1 MRIPSK
7 PEAPSSVSSNA
18 LLSSPP
24 PSLSEAQA
32 ESLAKT
38 HFGIVVTA
46 TRLTSERDANFRL
59 KTSSGVSY
67 VLKIANPAEDPL
79 VTNLQTKALL
89 HIAAIDADL
98 PVQRIYP
105 TLDGVPEY
113 MLPDGTGRHMIV
125 RLFSYLEG
133 EPLHQVESSPALRR
147 NLGTALAQLGL
158 ALRGFFHPAAGHDLL
173 WDIKNARRMREL
185 LSYIEEPSR
194 RALVELI
201 LTRFDDHV
209 TPALPRLRAQI
220 VHNDLNPHNVLVH
233 AQDHSR
239 VTGILDF
246 GDMVHTPLINDLAV
260 AAAYQLSVQG
270 DPLADAGDFIA
281 AYHAV
286 TPLEPIEIDLL
297 YDLIGARLATT
308 ATITSWRAAR
318 YPENRAY
325 ILRNAPRAWAGL
337 EAFAALP
344 RAQAQVRLR
353 RICGL

>member
-1 MRIPSK
+1 MAAAAS
-7 PEAPSSVSSNA
+7 
-18 LLSSPP
+18 LSSPP
-24 PSLSEAQA
+24 PVLSEAQA
-32 ESLAKT
+32 EDLAREQ
-38 HFGIVVTA
+38 FGVTGTA
-46 TRLTSERDANFRL
+46 SRLTSERDANFRL
-59 KTSSGVSY
+59 KAAEGISY
-67 VLKIANPAEDPL
+67 VLKIANPAEEPL

-89 HIAAIDADL
+89 HIAAIDPAL
-98 PVQRIYP
+98 PVQRVFP
-105 TLDGVPEY
+105 TLAGEPEFL
-113 MLPDGTGRHMIV
+113 LPDASGRSMVV

-133 EPLHQVESSPALRR
+133 EPLHQVGRNAAQRR

-173 WDIKNARRMREL
+173 WDIKNAARMWEL
-185 LSYIEEPSR
+185 LHFIEESES

-201 LTRFDDHV
+201 LTRFGDHV
-209 TPALPRLRAQI
+209 TPVLPRLRAQV
-220 VHNDLNPHNVLVH
+220 VHNDLNPYNVLIDGR
-233 AQDHSR
+233 DHSK
-239 VTGILDF
+239 VAGILDF

-260 AAAYQLSVQG
+260 ATSYQLALEG
-270 DPLADAGDFIA
+270 DPLSDAGDFIA

-286 TPLEPIEIDLL
+286 TPLEPVEIELL

-337 EAFAALP
+337 RAFAALP
-344 RAQAQVRLR
+344 RAEAQDRLR

>member
-1 MRIPSK
+1 MAEP
-7 PEAPSSVSSNA
+7 PNAVSGNA
-18 LLSSPP
+18 LLAAPP
-24 PSLSEAQA
+24 PVLSETEA

-38 HFGIVVTA
+38 QFGVVGTA
-46 TRLTSERDANFRL
+46 SRLTSERDANFRL
-59 KTSSGVSY
+59 KTASGVSY

-89 HIAAIDADL
+89 HIAAIDSDL
-98 PVQRIYP
+98 PVQRIHL
-105 TLDGVPEY
+105 TLDGAPEY
-113 MLPDGTGRHMIV
+113 GLPDGTGRHMIV

-133 EPLHQVESSPALRR
+133 EPLHQVERTPALRR
-147 NLGTALAQLGL
+147 NLGASLARLGL

-173 WDIKNARRMREL
+173 WDIKNAGRMWEL
-185 LSYIEEPSR
+185 LSFIEEPSR
-194 RALVELI
+194 RALVELV

-220 VHNDLNPHNVLVH
+220 VHNDLNPYNVLVH

-246 GDMVHTPLINDLAV
+246 GDMVHTSLINDLAV
-260 AAAYQLSVQG
+260 AASYQLSMQG

-308 ATITSWRAAR
+308 ATITSWRAACH
-318 YPENRAY
+318 PENRAY

-337 EAFAALP
+337 QAFAALP
-344 RAQAQVRLR
+344 RAQAQERLR
-353 RICGL
+353 HICGL

>member
-1 MRIPSK
+1 MPILGIPD
-7 PEAPSSVSSNA
+7 SSDSGSNNA
-18 LLSSPP
+18 SLSSPP
-24 PSLSEAQA
+24 PVFSESEA
-32 ESLAKT
+32 EGLAKT
-38 HFGIVVTA
+38 HFGVIGTA
-46 TRLTSERDANFRL
+46 SRLTSERDANFRL
-59 KTSSGVSY
+59 KTASGVSY

-89 HIAAIDADL
+89 HIAAIDSKI
-98 PVQRIYP
+98 PVQRIHP
-105 TLDGVPEY
+105 TLDGAPEY
-113 MLPDGTGRHMIV
+113 ALPDGTGRHMIV

-133 EPLHQVESSPALRR
+133 EPLYQVKSRPALRR
-147 NLGTALAQLGL
+147 NLGAALAELGF
-158 ALRGFFHPAAGHDLL
+158 ALRGFFHPAAGHELL
-173 WDIKNARRMREL
+173 WDIKNAGRMWDL
-185 LSYIEEPSR
+185 LSFVEEPSQ
-194 RALVELI
+194 RALLELI
-201 LTRFDDHV
+201 LTRFNEHV

-220 VHNDLNPHNVLVH
+220 VHNDLNPYNVLVD
-233 AQDHSR
+233 AQDHSHI
-239 VTGILDF
+239 TGILDF
-246 GDMVHTPLINDLAV
+246 GDMVHTSLINDVAV
-260 AAAYQLSVQG
+260 AASYQLSLEG
-270 DPLADAGDFIA
+270 DPLADAGDFVA

-344 RAQAQVRLR
+344 RAQAQERLR